1 MADARVPPGDSKRN
15 RVKEFFHNA
24 LHKINKMKTALALW
38 SRDPRSSRRSSN
50 LPNPITISPLLVTPV
65 EHTTPNTTA
74 RPTRPQV
81 ISPDPYDQG
90 GIESLAI
97 LSPPSTLGVD
107 DEVALLPVS
116 SGPNRATAATPKP
129 CRPEVWERLEATLT
143 LLKNDTPAMHPLH
156 SVARA
161 VLDCLDIFEAGSSD
175 KPHDTLAN
183 ELNTMAMTLNEY
195 ATGLDSEPVDGTIA
209 QLSGSIQDYATRL
222 AHQQDRNGKGDV
234 LGLAHD
240 REEIA
245 NCCRQ
250 IESLSQQLQVSHQ
263 LIYDNKKSHRVT
275 DSSRR
280 QDLDYVEEA
289 RFNSSSATGLGR
301 HGCIPGTCT
310 DVLDL
315 IKAWVLNPEGA
326 KVLWMN
332 GMPGMGKTA
341 ISYSLCEW
349 LQGEQLLG
357 ASYFC
362 SQTLSVSGNP
372 KQLIPTIAYQLARY
386 LPAFQAALCEVLEQ
400 PGDHSTLDSYLKFKK
415 LLLEPIQEAKDQISR
430 QPVIVIDGLDEY
442 EDVDLIW
449 KILDQLPGCLV
460 DLPIKFFISGRPR
473 SVIHSQTTSTA
484 GWVPMV
490 IDLHDVAP
498 SIVKASINRY
508 LTESLGNLDP
518 TLSTEQIEQLTDLT
532 QNLFIYASTIVE
544 YILLPK
550 TQGDPAARLQ
560 AILMTNS
567 VTGLDTR
574 PNEASKRLY
583 AWYSAVL
590 EQTQRSLSESELKN
604 LQLVLWTVICAKGPI
619 TIKILAG
626 LVGIEEDDV
635 LTSLRWVRS
644 ILRVPEEGGHI
655 VHHPSFANFIR
666 NPPEPTV
673 FHCKEAPHGQFLARR
688 CFELMRSKLTFN
700 ICQLETS
707 FTADSDVI
715 DLEGRVDENISAD
728 LSYACQHWI
737 YHLQQIAFSE
747 LTQEDVTLFEAML
760 SDFLSKRLL
769 SWMEVLNLRGCIG
782 VGAEILL
789 SARSWLLKKNAW
801 GDIQKSLTDARNFV
815 ARFASNSCSKSTPHI
830 YVSALPSCPRSSSVY
845 KNYWPRT
852 QRLLNITGS
861 TMNRTQDAV
870 LSRWLANAPVS
881 SLACSFDGTTIA
893 SGSHDGTIQLWNVHT
908 GITIG
913 KPIKGHGR
921 SVCSIK
927 FSHNGTRLASG
938 FFDGTICLHNLT
950 VTNTDRKLTG
960 HRAPVFAIEFSLD
973 STRIA
978 SGSSDGTV
986 CLWDTETGELIN
998 EPLRGELEVQSI
1010 TFSPEGSH
1018 IVAMGARTTM
1028 VKDVWMFDAIIQSW
1042 NISDPGHPT
1051 TVRSFSGHDGPVFS
1065 VDLSPDGTCIAT
1077 GGSDH
1082 TVRLWRADTG
1092 TLIGQPLQ
1100 GHTSEVL
1107 AVKFSSNSTRI
1118 VSGSADRTVRIWEVS
1133 TGSPTGQSFEG
1144 HSNTVGAIMTMP
1156 DDTRIVSGSDDGTI
1170 RVWDA
1175 DTVIPIC
1182 GQVEGHSA
1190 SVCSVVFS
1198 SNSDLIF
1205 SGSDDKTVRVW

>member
-1 MADARVPPGDSKRN
+1 MNHPDSCPTNTSPLIDMADARVPPGNSKRN

-50 LPNPITISPLLVTPV
+50 LPGPSIISPLSVTPV
-65 EHTTPNTTA
+65 EHTTPDTTA
-74 RPTRPQV
+74 RPTHPQV

-90 GIESLAI
+90 SNKSLAI
-97 LSPPSTLGVD
+97 LSSPTTPGVD

-116 SGPNRATAATPKP
+116 SGLKKATAATPKP
-129 CRPEVWERLEATLT
+129 CRSAVWERLEATLT
-143 LLKNDTPAMHPLH
+143 LLKNNTPAMHPLH
-156 SVARA
+156 SVAHA

-183 ELNTMAMTLNEY
+183 ELNTMAMTLHEY
-195 ATGLDSEPVDGTIA
+195 AAGLDSEPVDVTIA

-250 IESLSQQLQVSHQ
+250 IESLSRQLQMVASTKLRNRDEQ
-263 LIYDNKKSHRVT
+263 LE
-275 DSSRR
+275 
-280 QDLDYVEEA
+280 DLDNVEEA
-289 RFNSSSATGLGR
+289 RYNSSSATGLGR
-301 HGCIPGTCT
+301 HGCIAGTCT

-386 LPAFQAALCEVLEQ
+386 LPPFQAALCEVLEQ

-583 AWYSAVL
+583 A
-590 EQTQRSLSESELKN
+590 
-604 LQLVLWTVICAKGPI
+604 
-619 TIKILAG
+619 
-626 LVGIEEDDV
+626 
-635 LTSLRWVRS
+635 
-644 ILRVPEEGGHI
+644 
-655 VHHPSFANFIR
+655 
-666 NPPEPTV
+666 
-673 FHCKEAPHGQFLARR
+673 
-688 CFELMRSKLTFN
+688 
-700 ICQLETS
+700 
-707 FTADSDVI
+707 
-715 DLEGRVDENISAD
+715 
-728 LSYACQHWI
+728 
-737 YHLQQIAFSE
+737 
-747 LTQEDVTLFEAML
+747 
-760 SDFLSKRLL
+760 
-769 SWMEVLNLRGCIG
+769 
-782 VGAEILL
+782 
-789 SARSWLLKKNAW
+789 
-801 GDIQKSLTDARNFV
+801 
-815 ARFASNSCSKSTPHI
+815 
-830 YVSALPSCPRSSSVY
+830 
-845 KNYWPRT
+845 
-852 QRLLNITGS
+852 
-861 TMNRTQDAV
+861 
-870 LSRWLANAPVS
+870 
-881 SLACSFDGTTIA
+881 
-893 SGSHDGTIQLWNVHT
+893 
-908 GITIG
+908 
-913 KPIKGHGR
+913 
-921 SVCSIK
+921 
-927 FSHNGTRLASG
+927 
-938 FFDGTICLHNLT
+938 
-950 VTNTDRKLTG
+950 
-960 HRAPVFAIEFSLD
+960 
-973 STRIA
+973 
-978 SGSSDGTV
+978 
-986 CLWDTETGELIN
+986 
-998 EPLRGELEVQSI
+998 
-1010 TFSPEGSH
+1010 
-1018 IVAMGARTTM
+1018 
-1028 VKDVWMFDAIIQSW
+1028 
-1042 NISDPGHPT
+1042 
-1051 TVRSFSGHDGPVFS
+1051 
-1065 VDLSPDGTCIAT
+1065 
-1077 GGSDH
+1077 
-1082 TVRLWRADTG
+1082 
-1092 TLIGQPLQ
+1092 
-1100 GHTSEVL
+1100 
-1107 AVKFSSNSTRI
+1107 
-1118 VSGSADRTVRIWEVS
+1118 
-1133 TGSPTGQSFEG
+1133 
-1144 HSNTVGAIMTMP
+1144 
-1156 DDTRIVSGSDDGTI
+1156 
-1170 RVWDA
+1170 
-1175 DTVIPIC
+1175 
-1182 GQVEGHSA
+1182 
-1190 SVCSVVFS
+1190 
-1198 SNSDLIF
+1198 
-1205 SGSDDKTVRVW
+1205 